1 MLEHIYTNNNI
12 TMEVQ
17 YGNFN
22 STRVIL
28 KVDGK
33 EIYRN
38 HDYGNL
44 PEIEQFKQ
52 LFKLEWTGYWDEFSD
67 YKPVVNGEIV
77 WRCKNV

>member
-1 MLEHIYTNNNI
+1 MIEHIYTNNNI
-12 TMEVQ
+12 TMEIQ
-17 YGNFN
+17 YGNYN

-38 HDYGNL
+38 HDYKDL
-44 PEIEQFKQ
+44 PEIEQFKK

-67 YKPVVNGEIV
+67 YKQVINGEII
-77 WRCKNV
+77 WRAN

>member
-1 MLEHIYTNNNI
+1 MNEHIYTNKEKNI

-17 YGNFN
+17 YGNYS

-38 HDYGNL
+38 HDYVIL
-44 PEIEQFKQ
+44 PEIEQFIK
-52 LFKLEWTGYWDEFSD
+52 LFKLELTGYWDEFSD
-67 YKPVVNGEIV
+67 YKPVVNGEII
-77 WRCKNV
+77 WRSK